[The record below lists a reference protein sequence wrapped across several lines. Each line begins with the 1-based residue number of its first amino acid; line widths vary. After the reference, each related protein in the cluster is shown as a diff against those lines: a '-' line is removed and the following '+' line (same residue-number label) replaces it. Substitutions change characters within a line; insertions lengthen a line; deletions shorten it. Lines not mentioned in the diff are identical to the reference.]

1 MPSRTGTS
9 FPTVFRSI
17 RSGWVVQFFVEAV
30 WVQGPEFDDPSI
42 FALLEDLPHYL
53 FGSVFLFQLF
63 YDGEFGMSVEIVAR
77 VPKMLTYIEAVGSWD
92 VVPMLVDP
100 NIHRPFAF
108 SNILGHANNAFH
120 QIDDPFALA
129 INSVV
134 DVI

>member
-1 MPSRTGTS
+1 
-9 FPTVFRSI
+9 
-17 RSGWVVQFFVEAV
+17 
-30 WVQGPEFDDPSI
+30 
-42 FALLEDLPHYL
+42 
-53 FGSVFLFQLF
+53 
-63 YDGEFGMSVEIVAR
+63 MSVEIVAQF
-77 VPKMLTYIEAVGSWD
+77 PKMLTYIEAVGSWD